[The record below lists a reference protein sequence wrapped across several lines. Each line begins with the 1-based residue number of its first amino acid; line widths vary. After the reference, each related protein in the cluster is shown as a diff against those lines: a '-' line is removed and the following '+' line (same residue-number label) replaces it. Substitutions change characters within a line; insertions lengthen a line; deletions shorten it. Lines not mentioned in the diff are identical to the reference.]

1 MRDTRMPNALS
12 LREELLADGLLAI
25 LRGFERN
32 ALGRLVEVLL
42 SAGVRF
48 VEVTVERGA
57 FDEIRWVG
65 KTYAPHVRV
74 GAGTILTAEDA
85 RRALDAGAA
94 YLVSPGLFPDVADV
108 ARAAGVFYLPGVTTA
123 TDVGLALR
131 AGLDVQKLFP
141 AGLLGPEYLRALRGP
156 YPGLRAFAIGNMSV
170 ERIEP
175 MLRAGAAGV
184 ALGGAIF
191 GRGGDVPP
199 PQRVAATVRRVRE
212 ILRTARAG

>member
-1 MRDTRMPNALS
+1 MAAVRS
-12 LREELLADGLLAI
+12 VREELLADGLLAI
-25 LRGFERN
+25 LRGFQRD
-32 ALGRLVEVLL
+32 ALGRLVEALL

-48 VEVTVERGA
+48 IEITVERGA
-57 FDEIRWVG
+57 FDEVHWIG
-65 KTYAPHVRV
+65 KTYAPLLSV
-74 GAGTILTAEDA
+74 GAGSIITTEDA

-94 YLVSPGLFPDVADV
+94 YLVSPGLFPDVADF
-108 ARAAGVFYLPGVTTA
+108 AREAGVFYLPGVTTA
-123 TDVGLALR
+123 TEVGLALR

-156 YPGLRAFAIGNMSV
+156 YPALRAFAIGNMSL

-191 GRGGDVPP
+191 GRGRDLPP
-199 PQRVAATVRRVRE
+199 PQQVATTVRRVRE
-212 ILRTARAG
+212 MLRTARG

>member
-1 MRDTRMPNALS
+1 MRDTGVGTAQSVRA
-12 LREELLADGLLAI
+12 ELLTDGLLAI
-25 LRGFERN
+25 LRGFPRN

-48 VEVTVERGA
+48 VEITVEGGA
-57 FDEIRWVG
+57 FDQIQWIGER
-65 KTYAPHVRV
+65 YAPQVRL
-74 GAGTILTAEDA
+74 GAGTVITAEDA

-94 YLVSPGLFPDVADV
+94 YLVSPGLFPDVASV
-108 ARAAGVFYLPGVTTA
+108 AREAKAFYLPGVTTA
-123 TDVGLALR
+123 TEVGLALR

-156 YPGLRAFAIGNMSV
+156 YPGLRAFAIGNMSLD
-170 ERIEP
+170 RIEP

-191 GRGGDVPP
+191 GRGGDLPP

-212 ILRTARAG
+212 MLRTARG